1 MLKTEIKIVVAVD
14 GVNLAKMSKPQ
25 NADWYSLWHFK
36 FRYIARVVARKKLKK
51 YLDQMDFME
60 CVVVSVTSKKS
71 ANVYQKKL
79 PKLDFTRKNNNFD
92 TFTKIA

>member
-60 CVVVSVTSKKS
+60 CVVASKKS

>member
-1 MLKTEIKIVVAVD
+1 M
-14 GVNLAKMSKPQ
+14 
-25 NADWYSLWHFK
+25 
-36 FRYIARVVARKKLKK
+36 
-51 YLDQMDFME
+51 DQMDFME